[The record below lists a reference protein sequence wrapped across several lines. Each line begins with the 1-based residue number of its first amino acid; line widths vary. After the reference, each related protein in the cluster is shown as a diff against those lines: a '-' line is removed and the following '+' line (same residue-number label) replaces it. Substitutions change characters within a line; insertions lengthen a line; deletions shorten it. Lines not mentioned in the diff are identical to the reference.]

1 MFVCQLN
8 KAFRDLI
15 RDSARDYFSSEFPH
29 DSRLPEMIQNVM
41 EEKLCNVTE
50 LLDSEKLAVS
60 LYELVSDMDY
70 LDYID
75 SKEEDIAYLKNE
87 IDTKGFYQPVY
98 YFEVVSLDGA
108 YKNQIMIPAFK

>member
-8 KAFRDLI
+8 EDIQDLI
-15 RDSARDYFSSEFPH
+15 RDSARDYFSCEFPH

-70 LDYID
+70 QDYSD
-75 SKEEDIAYLKNE
+75 SKEEDLKYLASE
-87 IDTKGFYQPVY
+87 IDSKGFEKVY
-98 YFEVVSLDGA
+98 SELMEV
-108 YKNQIMIPAFK
+108 